1 MSLIAELLV
10 ALRLRLDYQ
19 ASVDRNRT
27 GHVFRLLYR
36 TITGYPTLLVPRRRE
51 SILDIP
57 VKGLP
62 TGGDPSVRGLGSP
75 TRDN

>member
-10 ALRLRLDYQ
+10 AQRLWLDYQ

-27 GHVFRLLYR
+27 GHVFRVLYR
-36 TITGYPTLLVPRRRE
+36 TISGYPTLMVPRRRE

-57 VKGLP
+57 VMGLP
-62 TGGDPSVRGLGSP
+62 TGWDPSGQWLGSP
-75 TRDN
+75 TRDD